1 MYYLRVVLALS
12 TMAIVL
18 CACAISPEIPLT
30 LEQKLEA
37 RNYTVGEEV
46 KRIRNYRINGWN
58 YLDST
63 HVVMTAGASERYL
76 VTLRNRCSELSSATN
91 IAFTTTVGNL
101 SVHDKILVKGLT
113 NFIDHCFIQSLNKLE
128 KKVNTRA

>member
-1 MYYLRVVLALS
+1 MFYLRCFLVLTAL
-12 TMAIVL
+12 TIVL
-18 CACAISPEIPLT
+18 TACAISPETPLT

-37 RNYTVGEEV
+37 RNYSVGEEV

-58 YLDST
+58 YLDSK
-63 HVVMTAGASERYL
+63 HVVMTAGVSDHYL
-76 VTLRNRCSELSSATN
+76 VTLRNRCNELSSATN
-91 IAFTTTVGNL
+91 IAFTTTVGSL